1 MRLKFRLIALALVA
15 LAFPAAALG
24 VGNGLTAKLETDKKQ
39 KARDLVVTVTCVDDP
54 CSVTVEGKA
63 RAGGRKFQIRPK
75 ARSLEA
81 REPEKLRL
89 RPKKLGKLEAL
100 LVEEDGLAT
109 VTVRATNAEGAVARL
124 KGEIT
129 LTG

>member
-1 MRLKFRLIALALVA
+1 MRLKLRLSSLALVA

-24 VGNGLTAKLETDKKQ
+24 VGDGLTAKLETDKKQ

-54 CSVTVEGKA
+54 CRVTVEGKA

-75 ARSLEA
+75 ARSLA
-81 REPEKLRL
+81 AGEPEKLRL

-100 LVEEDGLAT
+100 LLEEDGTAN
-109 VTVRATNAEGAVARL
+109 VKVHATNADGTVARL